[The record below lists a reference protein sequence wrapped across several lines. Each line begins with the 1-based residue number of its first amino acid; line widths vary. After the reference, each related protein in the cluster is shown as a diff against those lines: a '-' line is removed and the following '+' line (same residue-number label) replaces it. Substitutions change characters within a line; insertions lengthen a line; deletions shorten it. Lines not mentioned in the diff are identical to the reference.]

1 MLVSLRRLARLGWAA
16 LALALA
22 LSSLP
27 VRPAAAHPSRDQIT
41 HTVQGGENL
50 YRIGL
55 QYGVSW
61 TDIMEANHL
70 ASSTIYAGQVLIIPV
85 HGSVS
90 DVPPA
95 GPPDPAPTQVG
106 PAPTPS
112 GQSTTYVVQPGDIL
126 SRIAQRYG
134 VTVSQIAAA
143 NSIANPSLIYAG
155 QVLVI
160 PAGGSDA
167 GASNGDGTDNSSP
180 GDPPPPLIGNKEIQ
194 VNLSTQRM
202 YVYQDGALLWDWV
215 VSTGEP
221 GRETV
226 PGNFSVLNK
235 IPNAYGATWDLWMPN
250 WLGIY
255 WAGSLQNGI
264 HALPILSDGS
274 RLWAGLLGQRV
285 SFGCVILGI
294 SEAQTLYDWAEVGTP
309 VNITY

>member
-1 MLVSLRRLARLGWAA
+1 MLRSIRRPVRLLWAA
-16 LALALA
+16 LAFALVFGRFGA
-22 LSSLP
+22 P
-27 VRPAAAHPSRDQIT
+27 PAAAQAPAWAPAADQII
-41 HTVQGGENL
+41 HTVQAGENL

-61 TDIMEANHL
+61 TDIMTANQL
-70 ASSTIYAGQVLIIPV
+70 ASSTIYAGQTLIIPV
-85 HGSVS
+85 NAPVS
-90 DVPPA
+90 EVPPA
-95 GPPDPAPTQVG
+95 GDPPPAATPAPG
-106 PAPTPS
+106 DPPS
-112 GQSTTYVVQPGDIL
+112 GEATTYIVQRGDIL

-134 VTVSQIAAA
+134 VSVSAIVAA
-143 NSIANPSLIYAG
+143 NGIANPSLIFAG
-155 QVLVI
+155 QVLII
-160 PAGGSDA
+160 PAGGS
-167 GASNGDGTDNSSP
+167 P
-180 GDPPPPLIGNKEIQ
+180 GDPGAPPPSGGNQEIR
-194 VNLSTQRM
+194 VDLSDQRM
-202 YVYQDGALLWDWV
+202 YVYQDGALLWNWV

-274 RLWAGLLGQRV
+274 RLWEGLLGQRV

-294 SEAQTLYDWAEVGTP
+294 AEAQMLYDWAQVGTP